1 MLYICK
7 DRLQS
12 YSNMAKDYFKRYV
25 WLIDL
30 IGRYGYLSKREID
43 DYWRSSSLNDEKEN
57 HIPERTFHNHRQAIL
72 DTFGIEITFD
82 RGRGYYIANP
92 DDLDGA
98 DIQNWLLESMSLS
111 NLLNESADM
120 RSRILFEKVP
130 SSSKWLT
137 VIVNAM
143 RDGKALEMTYQ
154 SFNRPEP
161 STFETHP
168 YCLKIFR
175 QRWYMLAR
183 TIGKEELRIYSLDR
197 VIDIKVLEKPLE
209 LPRNFDAA
217 DFFSDYFGIIIGH
230 NVQPSTLVIKASAE
244 QAKYLESLPLHP
256 SQTAVEVTPGYTVFQ
271 YRLVPTFDL
280 KQEILSRGSTLEVL
294 EPEWY
299 RDEIIKELHKTLKN
313 YGK

>member
-1 MLYICK
+1 
-7 DRLQS
+7 
-12 YSNMAKDYFKRYV
+12 MAKDYFKRYV

-72 DTFGIEITFD
+72 DTFGIEIAFD

-154 SFNRPEP
+154 SFNRPES

-209 LPRNFDAA
+209 LPRDFDAA

-299 RDEIIKELHKTLKN
+299 RKEIKDAIKLMIKN
-313 YGK
+313 YE

>member
-1 MLYICK
+1 
-7 DRLQS
+7 
-12 YSNMAKDYFKRYV
+12 MAKDYFKRYV
-25 WLIDL
+25 WLINL

-43 DYWRSSSLNDEKEN
+43 DCWYASPLNEEHEKV
-57 HIPERTFHNHRQAIL
+57 IPERTFHNHRQAIL
-72 DTFGIEITFD
+72 DTFGIEIAFD

-92 DDLDGA
+92 DELDGA
-98 DIQNWLLESMSLS
+98 DIRNWLLESMSLS

-197 VIDIKVLEKPLE
+197 VIDIKVLEKHLE
-209 LPRNFDAA
+209 LPKGFDAA

-230 NVQPSTLVIKASAE
+230 NVQPSALVIKASAE
-244 QAKYLESLPLHP
+244 QTKYLESLPLHP
-256 SQTAVEVTPGYTVFQ
+256 SQTAVEVTPEYTVFQ

-280 KQEILSRGSTLEVL
+280 KQEILSRGATLEVL

-299 RDEIIKELHKTLKN
+299 RDEIKNTIKSMLNN
-313 YGK
+313 Y

>member
-1 MLYICK
+1 
-7 DRLQS
+7 
-12 YSNMAKDYFKRYV
+12 MAKDYFRRYV
-25 WLIDL
+25 WLINL

-43 DYWRSSSLNDEKEN
+43 DCWYASQLNEEHEKV
-57 HIPERTFHNHRQAIL
+57 IPERTFHNHRQAIL
-72 DTFGIEITFD
+72 DTFGIEIAFD

-98 DIQNWLLESMSLS
+98 DIQSWLLESISLS
-111 NLLNESADM
+111 NLLNECADM

-154 SFNRPEP
+154 SFNRTEP
-161 STFETHP
+161 ATFETHP

-183 TIGKEELRIYSLDR
+183 TIGKEKLRIYSLDR
-197 VIDIKVLEKPLE
+197 IKDIKVLDKALE
-209 LPRNFDAA
+209 LPVGFDAA
-217 DFFSDYFGIIIGH
+217 EFFSDYFGIIIGH
-230 NVQPSTLVIKASAE
+230 NVQPSIMEIKASAE
-244 QAKYLESLPLHP
+244 QAKYLESLPLHH
-256 SQTAVEVTPGYTVFQ
+256 SQTTVEVTPEYTIFR

-294 EPEWY
+294 SPGWFREE
-299 RDEIIKELHKTLKN
+299 IKETIEFMMKN
-313 YGK
+313 YSAL

>member
-1 MLYICK
+1 MT
-7 DRLQS
+7 R
-12 YSNMAKDYFKRYV
+12 R
-25 WLIDL
+25 
-30 IGRYGYLSKREID
+30 R
-43 DYWRSSSLNDEKEN
+43 
-57 HIPERTFHNHRQAIL
+57 
-72 DTFGIEITFD
+72 
-82 RGRGYYIANP
+82 
-92 DDLDGA
+92 
-98 DIQNWLLESMSLS
+98 
-111 NLLNESADM
+111 
-120 RSRILFEKVP
+120 RILFEKVP

-197 VIDIKVLEKPLE
+197 IVDIKVLDKLLE
-209 LPRNFDAA
+209 LPTGFDAA

-244 QAKYLESLPLHP
+244 QARYLESLPLHP
-256 SQTAVEVTPGYTVFQ
+256 SQTTVEVTPEYTVFK
-271 YRLVPTFDL
+271 YWLVPTFDL

-299 RDEIIKELHKTLKN
+299 RDEIKNTIKLMLNN
-313 YGK
+313 Y

>member
-1 MLYICK
+1 
-7 DRLQS
+7 
-12 YSNMAKDYFKRYV
+12 MAMNYFNRYV
-25 WLIDL
+25 WLIDV
-30 IGRYGYLSKREID
+30 ISRYGHITKRDID
-43 DYWRSSSLNDEKEN
+43 GLWSCSSLNERHEKE
-57 HIPERTFHNHRQAIL
+57 IPERTFHNHREAIRGI
-72 DTFGIEITFD
+72 FGIEIAFD
-82 RGRGYYIANP
+82 RGLGYYIDNP
-92 DDLDGA
+92 EELDGEG
-98 DIQNWLLESMSLS
+98 IRSWLLESMSLS
-111 NLLNESADM
+111 NLLRESADM

-130 SSSKWLT
+130 SSSKWLS

-154 SFNRPEP
+154 SFKRTEP
-161 STFETHP
+161 TTFETHP
-168 YCLKIFR
+168 YCLKVSR

-197 VIDIKVLEKPLE
+197 IIDIKVLDKTLE
-209 LPRNFDAA
+209 LPAGFDAA

-230 NVQPSTLVIKASAE
+230 NVKPSIMEIKATAE

-256 SQTAVEVTPGYTVFQ
+256 SQEAVEVTPDYSVFR

-294 EPEWY
+294 EPEWC
-299 RDEIIKELHKTLKN
+299 RKAIIDELQKTLQK

>member
-1 MLYICK
+1 
-7 DRLQS
+7 
-12 YSNMAKDYFKRYV
+12 MAKDYFKRYV

-30 IGRYGYLSKREID
+30 IGRCGYIPKRDID
-43 DYWRSSSLNDEKEN
+43 GYWYASSLNEEHEKV
-57 HIPERTFHNHRQAIL
+57 IPERTFHNHRQAIL
-72 DTFGIEITFD
+72 DTFGIEIAFD

-92 DDLDGA
+92 DELDGA
-98 DIQNWLLESMSLS
+98 DIQSWLLESMSLS

-154 SFNRPEP
+154 SFNRTEP
-161 STFETHP
+161 ATFETHP

-175 QRWYMLAR
+175 QRWYMLAK

-197 VIDIKVLEKPLE
+197 IKDIKVLDKALE
-209 LPRNFDAA
+209 LPAGFDAA
-217 DFFSDYFGIIIGH
+217 EFFSDYFGIIIGH
-230 NVQPSTLVIKASAE
+230 NVQPSIMEIKASAE

-256 SQTAVEVTPGYTVFQ
+256 SQTAVEVTPEYTVFR

-294 EPEWY
+294 SPGWFRE
-299 RDEIIKELHKTLKN
+299 EIIGELNKTLSN
-313 YGK
+313 YSG